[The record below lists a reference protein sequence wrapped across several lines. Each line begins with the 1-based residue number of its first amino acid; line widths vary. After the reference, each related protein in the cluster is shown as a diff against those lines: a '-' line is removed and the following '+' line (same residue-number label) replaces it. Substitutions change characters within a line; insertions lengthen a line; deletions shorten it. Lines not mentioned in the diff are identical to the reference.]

1 MIERRPGGEAGISA
15 VQCLEGEAIWEAAKA
30 GRWQRELGQAAMGV
44 VDLVNPGEPSRYR
57 WRLGCILPRVSA
69 MPLRTGATNSAP
81 EATPDVVPPLE
92 EACGDGAALF
102 LLEFADGFKASLLH
116 CQGEGNVVAGWSCE
130 CSNGRFGL
138 WLLRDS
144 DGRPLLRTD
153 AARISG
159 QDEPVACSCK
169 SSNPGATLVRVPAL
183 TQA

>member
-1 MIERRPGGEAGISA
+1 MIERRPGGEAGVSA

-57 WRLGCILPRVSA
+57 WRLGSILPRVSA

-116 CQGEGNVVAGWSCE
+116 CQGEGNVVAGWSY
-130 CSNGRFGL
+130 
-138 WLLRDS
+138 
-144 DGRPLLRTD
+144 

>member
-44 VDLVNPGEPSRYR
+44 VDLVNPG
-57 WRLGCILPRVSA
+57 
-69 MPLRTGATNSAP
+69 ATNSAP

-102 LLEFADGFKASLLH
+102 LLEFADGFRASLLH

-130 CSNGRFGL
+130 CSNGRLGL

>member
-44 VDLVNPGEPSRYR
+44 VDLVNPG
-57 WRLGCILPRVSA
+57 
-69 MPLRTGATNSAP
+69 ATNSAP
-81 EATPDVVPPLE
+81 KATPDVVPPLE
-92 EACGDGAALF
+92 EACGKGAALF

-130 CSNGRFGL
+130 CSNGRL